1 MKKRLF
7 CIIAAAMLLAGCGEK
22 DDAEPPT
29 TTTAATTTAA
39 TTTTATTAA
48 TEPVVTE
55 QSGSGGLVL
64 QGVVLT
70 EEQKE
75 LKKLVSGAKDY
86 CDFEELEVK
95 LTENSGFADKMRQM
109 CGAAP
114 DSACSPIGCDEEFFY
129 FEVSVLTGEPVYDDF
144 YNNYDRY
151 YFELNCDSGDIA
163 QIYHCSAED
172 GGFRAFAIS
181 KDAIL
186 LVPLEYYYW
195 LDLVELVEYY
205 YDYEYGGDY
214 YEYDGECR
222 LIHRNSGN
230 EKRLKY
236 VTGSVLIGDT
246 LYYERYTPSDIENG
260 IAESYD
266 LYTMQITEK
275 NAIENKIVWH
285 SLATDYPHSIER
297 GVYNIVFRTYD
308 GGSVYRAV
316 TDGDYIT
323 HDDKGRVQDFVFDTY
338 YHCSAV
344 MESNLLGWRTRLSIF
359 DRNGNETLLTIAQT
373 EEYPDS
379 RLHATED
386 GIIFLELAGEQI
398 VLVGEKN
405 RFNDLKAAFLPNDVF
420 PEHYTVYYD
429 NNRLYFYTDG
439 DDKELLVTLSR

>member
-1 MKKRLF
+1 MKLRLVS
-7 CIIAAAMLLAGCGEK
+7 IIATAMLLVGCCGAPESGDTSEK
-22 DDAEPPT
+22 PEST
-29 TTTAATTTAA
+29 TTATTTAA
-39 TTTTATTAA
+39 TTTTATTSA
-48 TEPVVTE
+48 TEPTVTE
-55 QSGSGGLVL
+55 QSSGGLAL
-64 QGVVLT
+64 DGVVLT

-75 LKKLVSGAKDY
+75 LRKLVSGAKDY
-86 CDFEELEVK
+86 CDFEELGVK

-114 DSACSPIGCDEEFFY
+114 DSKCSPIGCDEEFFY
-129 FEVSVLTGEPVYDDF
+129 FEVSFLTGDPVYDDF
-144 YNNYDRY
+144 YNEYDRY

-163 QIYHCSAED
+163 QIYHCSGED
-172 GGFRAFAIS
+172 GELRAIAIS

-186 LVPLEYYYW
+186 LVPIEYYY
-195 LDLVELVEYY
+195 
-205 YDYEYGGDY
+205 YEYGGDY
-214 YEYDGECR
+214 YEQHDGECR

-260 IAESYD
+260 IEESYD
-266 LYTMQITEK
+266 LFTMQITEK
-275 NAIENKIVWH
+275 NAIENKIEWYD
-285 SLATDYPHSIER
+285 LTTDYPHSIER

-323 HDDKGRVQDFVFDTY
+323 HDAKGRVQDFVFDTY

-344 MESNLLGWRTRLSIF
+344 MESNLLGWRSRLSIF
-359 DRNGNETLLTIAQT
+359 DRNGNEALLTIAQT
-373 EEYPDS
+373 GEHPDI

-405 RFNDLKAAFLPNDVF
+405 CFNDLKAAFLPNDVF
-420 PEHYTVYYD
+420 SEHYTVYYD

>member
-1 MKKRLF
+1 MKLRLVS
-7 CIIAAAMLLAGCGEK
+7 IIAAAMLLAGCGEK
-22 DDAEPPT
+22 DDAEPQA

-39 TTTTATTAA
+39 TTTATTTAA
-48 TEPVVTE
+48 TEPIVTE
-55 QSGSGGLVL
+55 QSSGGGLAL
-64 QGVVLT
+64 DGVVLT

-75 LKKLVSGAKDY
+75 LRKLVSGAKDY
-86 CDFEELEVK
+86 CDFEELGVK
-95 LTENSGFADKMRQM
+95 LTANGGFADKMRQM

-114 DSACSPIGCDEEFFY
+114 DSTCSPIGCDEEFFY
-129 FEVSVLTGEPVYDDF
+129 FEVSFLTGDSVYDDF
-144 YNNYDRY
+144 YNEYDRY

-163 QIYHCSAED
+163 QIYHCSGED
-172 GGFRAFAIS
+172 GELRAIAIS

-186 LVPLEYYYW
+186 LVPIEYYYW
-195 LDLVELVEYY
+195 LDVVEYY
-205 YDYEYGGDY
+205 YEYGGDY

-230 EKRLKY
+230 EKRLKD
-236 VTGSVLIGDT
+236 VTSCVLIGDT

-260 IAESYD
+260 IEESYD

-285 SLATDYPHSIER
+285 SLVTDYPHSIER

-308 GGSVYRAV
+308 GGSIYRAV

-344 MESNLLGWRTRLSIF
+344 MESNLLGWRSRLSIF
-359 DRNGNETLLTIAQT
+359 DRNENETLLTIAQT
-373 EEYPDS
+373 EEHPNI

-405 RFNDLKAAFLPNDVF
+405 YFNDLKAAFLPDDVF
-420 PEHYTVYYD
+420 SEHYTVYYD

-439 DDKELLVTLSR
+439 DDKEQLVTLSR